1 MPIVALVPCLML
13 VTAFVIT
20 RSFDPMMRLADELD
34 TKQGE
39 ESRELTLTGAP
50 SELHPFLQSINGFL
64 RRMHLIMERQRRFI
78 ADAAHELRTPITAL
92 SLQAEN
98 LDPIDM
104 PPAARDRIDALKRG
118 MARTTR
124 LLEQLL
130 TLARQDAETPVMH
143 EEVFLDRIAKE
154 AVADLLPQ
162 AAERAVDLGFKAAE
176 AIPVAADPVSM
187 ASAVRNLL
195 ENAVKFTPNGGT
207 VDVTVRR
214 EGEWGLFQ
222 VEDTGPGIPPDDL
235 DRVFEPFFR
244 GRSTTEGSG
253 LGLSIVKRIVDRYS
267 GSVCVANMKG
277 SGRSGLIV
285 TVKIPHSARLG

>member
-1 MPIVALVPCLML
+1 
-13 VTAFVIT
+13 
-20 RSFDPMMRLADELD
+20 
-34 TKQGE
+34 
-39 ESRELTLTGAP
+39 
-50 SELHPFLQSINGFL
+50 
-64 RRMHLIMERQRRFI
+64 
-78 ADAAHELRTPITAL
+78 
-92 SLQAEN
+92 
-98 LDPIDM
+98 M

-130 TLARQDAETPVMH
+130 TLARQDAETPVTH
-143 EEVFLDRIAKE
+143 QEVFLDRIAKE

-162 AAERAVDLGFKAAE
+162 AAECAVDLGFKVAE

-187 ASAVRNLL
+187 ASAVRNVL

-207 VDVTVRR
+207 VDVIVRR

-222 VEDTGPGIPPDDL
+222 VEDTGPGISPDDL
-235 DRVFEPFFR
+235 ERVFEPFFR
-244 GRSTTEGSG
+244 GRSTAEGSG

-277 SGRSGLIV
+277 GGRSGLIV
-285 TVKIPHSARLG
+285 TVKIPHSVRPG